1 MSGANDDQYSLA
13 GEYVLG
19 LLDAQAA
26 ADVLR
31 AAETDPALA
40 EAIAYWQAQ
49 LDPLADTL
57 GEVPPTAQLW
67 DRIRADLEAPARSPR
82 AVPPL
87 RAITPPALFWRP
99 VAMGALLL
107 AACLAGVLVWTES
120 VRQSEVPR
128 VPAIALLTAQGSLAP
143 SARLEV
149 LASGNVVVVPLTKL
163 PDLPGEQ
170 MDLWAWP
177 REAPAPVLLGRI
189 ARDGGALPFRFP
201 AREGTPV
208 MITREKRGVG
218 TPKTPGPTMYAGLLT
233 VWR

>member
-1 MSGANDDQYSLA
+1 MSGASDDRDSLA

-19 LLDAQAA
+19 LLDGQAA
-26 ADVLR
+26 AQVLR
-31 AAETDPALA
+31 AAATDPALA
-40 EAIAYWQAQ
+40 DAIAYWQAR

-67 DRIRADLEAPARSPR
+67 GRIKADLAVRTEVPAPR
-82 AVPPL
+82 AVAP
-87 RAITPPALFWRP
+87 PPARFWRP
-99 VAMGALLL
+99 VAVGSLLL
-107 AACLAGVLVWTES
+107 AACLAGLLLWTQTI
-120 VRQSEVPR
+120 RQAAAPR
-128 VPAIALLTAQGSLAP
+128 LPAIALLTAPGSLTP
-143 SARLEV
+143 SARLQV
-149 LASGNVVVVPLTKL
+149 FASGELVVVPLTKL
-163 PDLPGEQ
+163 PDMPGEQ

-189 ARDGGALPFRFP
+189 PEAGGALPFRFP

-208 MITREKRGVG
+208 MITREPSGNA